1 MKKTTATILLC
12 LWLCSNCRIAQC
24 FDVARTRSNYFLR
37 NDYPED
43 RNKLWLGHMA
53 RRRIVAQPVA
63 RGTTSLGLEPKSDE
77 LKLPRSYYGMPAAPF
92 VPSVYSVIFKVSN
105 FQIFFLAS
113 KQIISHVCFFRA
125 FDPISVLASLAF
137 LAFLLQSFA
146 ALFDRTRAFVPTIV
160 SSRRSSKDN
169 GEQFEDI
176 EKQVL
181 RALEEYASTSNN
193 VLGDE
198 KEREKSTTL

>member
-1 MKKTTATILLC
+1 MRYTLPTLKKTTVTILLC
-12 LWLCSNCRIAQC
+12 LWLCSKCRIAQC
-24 FDVARTRSNYFLR
+24 FDVARTRSNYFLG

-43 RNKLWLGHMA
+43 RNRLWLGHMA

-63 RGTTSLGLEPKSDE
+63 RGATSLGLEPKSDE
-77 LKLPRSYYGMPAAPF
+77 LELPRSYYGMPAAPF
-92 VPSVYSVIFKVSN
+92 VP
-105 FQIFFLAS
+105 
-113 KQIISHVCFFRA
+113 A